1 MQLLIAAL
9 IALNMGLYELPRV
22 EHTQGVAGARQAA
35 WDVELYLDRAREAV
49 GDAYVKRHIT
59 AEVLHDYGR
68 LDEEACHYQH
78 LFVMTVLFYDEAP
91 IEDPYGHMV
100 TKASEE
106 MLKRLVLL
114 DSLLL
119 FQGVEIPEPPE
130 PYVAAVSLYW

>member
-1 MQLLIAAL
+1 MQLLIAAF

-22 EHTQGVAGARQAA
+22 EYTHGVAGARQAA

-49 GDAYVKRHIT
+49 GDAYVRHNIS
-59 AEVLHDYGR
+59 AEVLHDYEY
-68 LDEEACHYQH
+68 LDENVRHYQH

-91 IEDPYGHMV
+91 IEDPYGLMV

-106 MLKRLVLL
+106 MLKRLALL
-114 DSLLL
+114 DNLLF

-130 PYVAAVSLYW
+130 LHVTVASFSW

>member
-1 MQLLIAAL
+1 MQVLIAAF

-22 EHTQGVAGARQAA
+22 EHTQGVEGARQAA

-59 AEVLHDYGR
+59 AEVLHDYER
-68 LDEEACHYQH
+68 LDEETCHYQH

-91 IEDPYGHMV
+91 IEDPYGRMV

-106 MLKRLVLL
+106 MLKRLVLM
-114 DSLLL
+114 DNLLF
-119 FQGVEIPEPPE
+119 FQGVEIPEQPE
-130 PYVAAVSLYW
+130 PYVTAASLYW

>member
-1 MQLLIAAL
+1 MHVLIAAF

-22 EHTQGVAGARQAA
+22 EYTHCVAGARQAA

-49 GDAYVKRHIT
+49 GDAYVKHHIS

-78 LFVMTVLFYDEAP
+78 LFVMTILFYDEAP
-91 IEDPYGHMV
+91 IEDPYGRMV

-119 FQGVEIPEPPE
+119 FRGVEIPEPPE
-130 PYVAAVSLYW
+130 PYVTAVSFYW

>member
-1 MQLLIAAL
+1 MHVLIAAF

-22 EHTQGVAGARQAA
+22 EYTHGVAGARQAA

-49 GDAYVKRHIT
+49 GDAYVKHHIS

-91 IEDPYGHMV
+91 IEDPYGRMV

-114 DSLLL
+114 DRLLL
-119 FQGVEIPEPPE
+119 FQGVEIPGPPE
-130 PYVAAVSLYW
+130 SYVTAASLSW